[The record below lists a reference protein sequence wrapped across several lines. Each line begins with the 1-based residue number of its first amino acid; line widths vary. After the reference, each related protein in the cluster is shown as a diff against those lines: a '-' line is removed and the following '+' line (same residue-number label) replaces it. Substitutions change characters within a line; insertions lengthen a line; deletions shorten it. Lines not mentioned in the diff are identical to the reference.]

1 MTAIMHLA
9 PHTQSGFNVCA
20 YASKGCSKA
29 CLYFQGRG
37 RMDNVQN
44 ARLRKTKAFFKNR
57 VDFMQW
63 LSKDIEAVVRKAE
76 RENMTPCIRLN
87 GTSDIPWERVPFE
100 GHANIMEAYP
110 DVQFYDYTKRPDRQQ
125 LGNYHLTF
133 SLAEDNDERAKKMLK
148 KGINV
153 AVVFK
158 EVPKSFWGYP
168 VYDGDDTD
176 LRFTDPEG
184 HIIGLKAKG
193 SAKNDTT
200 GFVR

>member
-20 YASKGCSKA
+20 YASKGCSEA

-37 RMDNVQN
+37 RMNNVQN
-44 ARLRKTKAFFKNR
+44 ARLRKTKAFFNDRK
-57 VDFMQW
+57 DFLER
-63 LSKDIEAVVRKAE
+63 LSKDIESVSRKAE

-87 GTSDIPWERVPFE
+87 GTSDIPWERVPF
-100 GHANIMEAYP
+100 GDHDNIMSAYP

-125 LGNYHLTF
+125 LDNYHLTF
-133 SLAEDNDERAKKMLK
+133 SLAEDNDERAKNMLK
-148 KGINV
+148 KGMNV

-158 EVPKSFWGYP
+158 EVPDSFWGYP
-168 VYDGDDTD
+168 VYDGDETD
-176 LRFTDPEG
+176 LRFKDPEK

>member
-37 RMDNVQN
+37 RMDNVQK
-44 ARLRKTKAFFKNR
+44 ARLRKTRAFFKDQT
-57 VDFMQW
+57 DFMER
-63 LSKDIEAVVRKAE
+63 LSKDIDSVIRKGK
-76 RENMTPCIRLN
+76 RENMKPCVRLN
-87 GTSDIPWERVPFE
+87 GTSDIPWERVPFKD
-100 GHANIMEAYP
+100 HANIMEAYP
-110 DVQFYDYTKRPDRQQ
+110 GVQFYDYTKRPDRQQ
-125 LGNYHLTF
+125 LVNYHLTF
-133 SLAEDNDERAKKMLK
+133 SLAEDNDERAREMLK

-153 AVVFK
+153 AAVFK
-158 EVPKSFWGYP
+158 EVPDNFWGYP

-176 LRFTDPEG
+176 LRFTDPKN

>member
-20 YASKGCSKA
+20 YASEGCSKA

-44 ARLRKTKAFFKNR
+44 ARLRKTKAFFNDR
-57 VDFMQW
+57 VDFMQR
-63 LSKDIEAVVRKAE
+63 LSSDIDAVVRKAK
-76 RENMTPCIRLN
+76 RENMKPCIRLN

-100 GHANIMEAYP
+100 GHANIMDAYP

-125 LGNYHLTF
+125 LDNYHLTF

-168 VYDGDDTD
+168 VHDGDDTD
-176 LRFTDPEG
+176 LRFTDPKR

-193 SAKNDTT
+193 SAKNDKT